1 MENVKENEVIDTLI
15 DIEPE
20 PATPM
25 TGVVNAT
32 RLNIRESPSINAKIV
47 AVVPV
52 FTELLI
58 DSDQADDEWYSV
70 CTASGIEGFCMKEF
84 VVIQQ

>member
-1 MENVKENEVIDTLI
+1 MENVKENEVLETLI

-32 RLNIRESPSINAKIV
+32 RLNIRESPSMNAKIV

-58 DSDQADDEWYSV
+58 DSDQSDDEWYSV